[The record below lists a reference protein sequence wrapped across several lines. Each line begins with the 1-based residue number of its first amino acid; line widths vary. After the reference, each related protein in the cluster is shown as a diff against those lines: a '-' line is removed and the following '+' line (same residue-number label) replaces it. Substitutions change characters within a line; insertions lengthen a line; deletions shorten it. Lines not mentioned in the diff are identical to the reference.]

1 MADDAMKMTYSA
13 IVRNSDNQRIVRVAF
28 ERKNGSQ
35 TEIAEGIVPDGK
47 IVKQNGYSSDEVSQ
61 LESYLKEN
69 ADNIMAKARVIS
81 SPLKWL

>member
-28 ERKNGSQ
+28 ERKNGSR

-47 IVKQNGYSSDEVSQ
+47 IVKQNGYSTDEVSQ